1 VKSRWIIRKW
11 NYGSAGIQGLDTFFL
26 QGYDWGKPEA
36 SWLSKD
42 QIRDEQIE
50 HSARLLT
57 PRSDEPSM
65 VGTQLLPWHLRPP
78 TIAANV
84 AAHVPRCWRSLRQL
98 TASRH
103 CTARDPSNHVGRIA
117 DGRHR
122 CGLLPG

>member
-1 VKSRWIIRKW
+1 MSRHEIPLDHPKMELWIGW
-11 NYGSAGIQGLDTFFL
+11 DPGLETFFL
-26 QGYDWGKPEA
+26 QGYDWNKPEA

-42 QIRDEQIE
+42 QIHDEQIE

-57 PRSDEPSM
+57 PRPDEPSM
-65 VGTQLLPWHLRPP
+65 VGTLLLPWHLGPP

-98 TASRH
+98 TA
-103 CTARDPSNHVGRIA
+103 

-122 CGLLPG
+122 CGL